1 MERVATTVHQINRL
15 AKRRKRRLS
24 HMPLDV
30 SQVYATLKKMS
41 QFFKNH
47 PQKAVEFYYELM
59 LKAGG
64 DVDEKIGIAR
74 NWTIPGHEEL
84 TAHDIENITT
94 YIKLLEADALVNME
108 GDENN
113 LAKKKLST
121 EKEKLFMVPDIDE
134 YLTWSSNVERMLADS
149 KKREMEKA
157 AAGSRDKWTPDQI
170 LEHQQKEFQKVLE
183 QEEINKK
190 KDKEKKKM
198 SNIKKRVSMEECVLP
213 DLIVNKSPISGRKT
227 DALSFLDFYDER
239 VVTEDAV
246 TVTGNDVLAHF
257 VHREEEALIQK
268 EKEALEEKFQQ
279 YLKQQKSQS
288 ELNSLPSLSLPKD
301 NNLHSQSTPVL
312 GKLVISPR
320 YELDARRSSVPSH
333 LSKSSPRKL
342 LRKLSGTLN
351 REGSSLSE
359 ACVSEKSGSVDL
371 HSPTKALLIRKLSR
385 LCSRDDIE
393 VKAKPKDSH
402 RRRRSSA
409 NGGEDA
415 LGSLRRTFSRQLSRM
430 GSISADTRHTA
441 VIVEDDDDDFFA

>member
-1 MERVATTVHQINRL
+1 M
-15 AKRRKRRLS
+15 
-24 HMPLDV
+24 
-30 SQVYATLKKMS
+30 
-41 QFFKNH
+41 
-47 PQKAVEFYYELM
+47 
-59 LKAGG
+59 
-64 DVDEKIGIAR
+64 
-74 NWTIPGHEEL
+74 
-84 TAHDIENITT
+84 
-94 YIKLLEADALVNME
+94 
-108 GDENN
+108 
-113 LAKKKLST
+113 
-121 EKEKLFMVPDIDE
+121 
-134 YLTWSSNVERMLADS
+134 ERMLADS

-157 AAGSRDKWTPDQI
+157 ATGSRDNWTPDQI
-170 LEHQQKEFQKVLE
+170 LEHQQKEFQKLLE
-183 QEEINKK
+183 QEEIEKK
-190 KDKEKKKM
+190 KEKEKKRSKR
-198 SNIKKRVSMEECVLP
+198 RVSMEECVLP
-213 DLIVNKSPISGRKT
+213 DVIVNKSPVGGSKT

-239 VVTEDAV
+239 VATEDAV
-246 TVTGNDVLAHF
+246 PVTGNDVLAHF
-257 VHREEEALIQK
+257 VHREEEAVIQK

-301 NNLHSQSTPVL
+301 NDLHSQSTPML

-351 REGSSLSE
+351 REGSSQSE
-359 ACVSEKSGSVDL
+359 PCVSEKIGSVDL

-393 VKAKPKDSH
+393 EKPKPKDSN

-430 GSISADTRHTA
+430 GSISSDTRHTA
-441 VIVEDDDDDFFA
+441 VIVDDNDDDFFA